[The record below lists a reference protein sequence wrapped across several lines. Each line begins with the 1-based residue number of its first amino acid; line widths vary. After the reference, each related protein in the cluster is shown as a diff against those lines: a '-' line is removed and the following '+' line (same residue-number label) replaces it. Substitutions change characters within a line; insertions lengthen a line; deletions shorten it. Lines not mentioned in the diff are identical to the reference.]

1 MENKDKNQDAMKN
14 VSIEC
19 IEQDEKGIFDFSLY
33 LFGVGLKKNTLEKK
47 WFEDN
52 DNEEDFMLKKK
63 E

>member
-33 LFGVGLKKNTLEKK
+33 LFGVGLKKNTLEKNGLRIMIMRK
-47 WFEDN
+47 I
-52 DNEEDFMLKKK
+52 LC
-63 E
+63 